1 MNLKY
6 PAVTNSNQRNKHT
19 CTLSNKKNCKI
30 KETNKEAVKENKQIK
45 NEWRMLLEKVCKAGL
60 TEFVTPSKGR
70 TFIKE
75 VGVLPYAATPP
86 HKMENGD

>member
-1 MNLKY
+1 
-6 PAVTNSNQRNKHT
+6 
-19 CTLSNKKNCKI
+19 
-30 KETNKEAVKENKQIK
+30 
-45 NEWRMLLEKVCKAGL
+45 MLLEKVCKAGL

-75 VGVLPYAATPP
+75 VGVLPYAVIPP